1 MKYDYIRY
9 LKESCAFVPF
19 YKADEGKGTVLYL
32 KNGKRV
38 YTKHS
43 IKKVM
48 DDYCAINFK
57 DIEKLR
63 KVSSKLLNRKLL
75 NPIYISNEI
84 IMLPVKILKP
94 LIAGDKC
101 FGYINL
107 SYIKDFIVEDKK
119 IKLKNGEEINYLE
132 KSVTIKSRLADG
144 ALLSRKIKNIRLE
157 EIF

>member
-1 MKYDYIRY
+1 MNYDYIRY
-9 LKESCAFVPF
+9 LKESCAFIPC
-19 YKADEGKGTVLYL
+19 YKEDEGKGTELFL
-32 KNGKRV
+32 KSGKRV
-38 YTKHS
+38 YMKHS

-48 DDYCAINFK
+48 DDFCAINFK
-57 DIEKLR
+57 DVGRLR

-84 IMLPVKILKP
+84 VLLPVKTLKP

-101 FGYINL
+101 FGYINV

-119 IKLKNGEEINYLE
+119 IKLKNGEEIDYLE
-132 KSVTIKSRLADG
+132 KSSTIKNRLADG
-144 ALLSRKIKNIRLE
+144 ALLSRKIENKRLE